1 MKPERQKPLNRDVE
15 EDYRMPVA
23 TEVSPAAMTYR
34 QNGDLL
40 VKSWQGLTP
49 EEWLKHPGESSNH
62 LLWIVGH
69 LVYCRSVLLGV
80 LGTTWSRPWLTLFAR
95 GAKVVDASQY
105 PTAEEITS
113 AWQEVYAATVPALEQ
128 ASEAVLSAPPPGKL
142 PSFDG
147 KISGSVAFLAFHETY
162 HVGQAAY
169 LRTWLGHE
177 GVAG

>member
-1 MKPERQKPLNRDVE
+1 
-15 EDYRMPVA
+15 MPVA
-23 TEVSPAAMTYR
+23 TEISPAAVTYR
-34 QNGDLL
+34 QNGEML

-80 LGTTWSRPWLTLFAR
+80 LGTPWSRPWLPLFRR
-95 GAKVVDASQY
+95 GAKVVDASEY
-105 PTAEEITS
+105 PSSEEITS
-113 AWQEVYAATVPALEQ
+113 AWQEVSAATAPALEQ

-147 KISGSVAFLAFHETY
+147 KTSGSVAFFAFHETY

-169 LRTWLGHE
+169 LRCWLGHE